1 MPDAL
6 FFKLSMI
13 IGIVGLGLIG
23 GSLALDLKKQ
33 GHHVLGVSHRDST
46 TQRAISLGIVSQ
58 ASVNM
63 SLLSDAEVVF
73 ICTPLG
79 FIIPTL
85 EQLIAHLPSSCVIT
99 DVGSVKTP
107 IVKGISPV
115 WENFVGGH
123 PMAGS
128 NDSGIEAARKN
139 LFNDKPYVLTP
150 INTTPTT
157 AVTVIENL
165 ISQLGVN
172 IHYCSPEEHDKAVS
186 LISHLPVMASASLI
200 AACEQEPDAQV
211 LQLAEKFA
219 SSGFRDTSRVGG
231 GNPEL
236 GVMMAKYNREA
247 LLMSLQNYRSNLDE
261 LVKLI
266 EREDWTSLEQIL
278 HSTQKARGKFVE

>member
-1 MPDAL
+1 
-6 FFKLSMI
+6 MI

-107 IVKGISPV
+107 IVKGIAPV
-115 WENFVGGH
+115 WKNFIGGH

-150 INTTPTT
+150 INTTPAT
-157 AVTVIENL
+157 AITVVENL

-200 AACEQEPDAQV
+200 SACEKEPDSQV
-211 LQLAEKFA
+211 RQLAQKFA

-247 LLMSLQNYRSNLDE
+247 LLMSLQSYRSNLDE

-266 EREDWTSLEQIL
+266 EREDWTSLEQVL

>member
-1 MPDAL
+1 
-6 FFKLSMI
+6 MI

-139 LFNDKPYVLTP
+139 LFSDKPYVLTP

-157 AVTVIENL
+157 AITVIENL
-165 ISQLGVN
+165 IRQLGVN
-172 IHYCSPEEHDKAVS
+172 IHYCSPEEHDRAVS
-186 LISHLPVMASASLI
+186 LISHLPVMTSASLI
-200 AACEQEPDAQV
+200 AACEKEPDSQV
-211 LQLAEKFA
+211 RQLAQKFA

-247 LLMSLQNYRSNLDE
+247 LLMSLQKYRSNLDE

-278 HSTQKARGKFVE
+278 HSTQEARCKFVEQ

>member
-1 MPDAL
+1 
-6 FFKLSMI
+6 MI

-157 AVTVIENL
+157 AITVVENL

-172 IHYCSPEEHDKAVS
+172 IHYCSPEEHDRAVS

-200 AACEQEPDAQV
+200 AACEKEPDSQV
-211 LQLAEKFA
+211 RQLAQKFA

-278 HSTQKARGKFVE
+278 HSTQKARGKFVEQ

>member
-1 MPDAL
+1 
-6 FFKLSMI
+6 MI
-13 IGIVGLGLIG
+13 VGIVGLGLIG
-23 GSLALDLKKQ
+23 GSLGLDLKKQ
-33 GHHVLGVSHRDST
+33 GHHVLGISRRDST
-46 TQRAISLGIVSQ
+46 VQRAISLGVVSQ

-63 SLLSDAEVVF
+63 NLLSEAEVVF

-85 EQLIAHLPSSCVIT
+85 EQLIAYLPSSCVIT

-107 IVKGISPV
+107 IVKEIAPV

-128 NDSGIEAARKN
+128 TESGIEAARSN
-139 LFNDKPYVLTP
+139 LFTGKPYVLTP
-150 INTTPTT
+150 INTTPPSAIT
-157 AVTVIENL
+157 AIENL
-165 ISQLGVN
+165 IAQLDVN

-186 LISHLPVMASASLI
+186 LISHLPVMTSASLI
-200 AACEQEPDAQV
+200 KACENESNSQV
-211 LQLAEKFA
+211 NQLAQKFA

-261 LVKLI
+261 LVTLI
-266 EREDWTSLEQIL
+266 EREDWVSLEKIL
-278 HSTQKARGKFVE
+278 HSTQQARPKFIKD

>member
-1 MPDAL
+1 
-6 FFKLSMI
+6 MI

-157 AVTVIENL
+157 AITVVENL

-172 IHYCSPEEHDKAVS
+172 IHYCSPEEHDRAVS
-186 LISHLPVMASASLI
+186 LISHLPVMTSASLI
-200 AACEQEPDAQV
+200 AACEKEPDAQV
-211 LQLAEKFA
+211 RQLAEKFA

-278 HSTQKARGKFVE
+278 HSTQKARGKFVEQ

>member
-1 MPDAL
+1 
-6 FFKLSMI
+6 MI
-13 IGIVGLGLIG
+13 IGIIGLGLIG

-128 NDSGIEAARKN
+128 NDSGIEAARKD
-139 LFNDKPYVLTP
+139 LFKDKPYVLTP
-150 INTTPTT
+150 INTTPT
-157 AVTVIENL
+157 AAITVIENL

-200 AACEQEPDAQV
+200 AACEKEPDSQV
-211 LQLAEKFA
+211 RQLAQKFA

-278 HSTQKARGKFVE
+278 HSTQEARGKFVEQ

>member
-1 MPDAL
+1 
-6 FFKLSMI
+6 MI

-23 GSLALDLKKQ
+23 GSLGLDLKKQ
-33 GHHVLGVSHRDST
+33 GHHVLGVSRNDST
-46 TQRAISLGIVSQ
+46 TQRAISMGVVSQ

-63 SLLSDAEVVF
+63 SLLSEAEVVF
-73 ICTPLG
+73 ICTPLE

-85 EQLIAHLPSSCVIT
+85 EQLIAYLPSSCVIT

-107 IVKGISPV
+107 IVKGISAV

-128 NDSGIEAARKN
+128 TDSGIEAARSN
-139 LFNDKPYVLTP
+139 LFNDNPYVLTP
-150 INTTPTT
+150 INTTPTK
-157 AVTVIENL
+157 AISVIENL
-165 ISQLGVN
+165 ISQLGAN

-186 LISHLPVMASASLI
+186 LISHLPVMTSASLI
-200 AACEQEPDAQV
+200 AACEKETDSQV
-211 LQLAEKFA
+211 HQLAQKFA

-247 LLMSLQNYRSNLDE
+247 LLMSLQKYRENLDE
-261 LVKLI
+261 LVGLI
-266 EREDWTSLEQIL
+266 EREDWVSLEQIL
-278 HSTQKARGKFVE
+278 HSTQEARSKFVKE

>member
-1 MPDAL
+1 
-6 FFKLSMI
+6 MI

-33 GHHVLGVSHRDST
+33 GHHILGVSHRDST

-157 AVTVIENL
+157 AITVVENL

-200 AACEQEPDAQV
+200 AACEKEPDSQV
-211 LQLAEKFA
+211 RQLAQKFA

-278 HSTQKARGKFVE
+278 HSTQEVRGKFVEQ

>member
-1 MPDAL
+1 
-6 FFKLSMI
+6 MI

-23 GSLALDLKKQ
+23 GSLGLDLKKQ
-33 GHHVLGVSHRDST
+33 GHHVLGISRRELT
-46 TQRAISLGIVSQ
+46 IQRAISRGVVSQ
-58 ASVNM
+58 GSVNM
-63 SLLSDAEVVF
+63 NLLSEAEVVF

-107 IVKGISPV
+107 IVKAISPV

-128 NDSGIEAARKN
+128 TDSGIEAARSN
-139 LFNDKPYVLTP
+139 LFTNKPYVLTP
-150 INTTPTT
+150 INTTPTK
-157 AVTVIENL
+157 AITVIENL
-165 ISQLGVN
+165 ISQLEVN

-200 AACEQEPDAQV
+200 AACEKEPDSQV
-211 LQLAEKFA
+211 NQLAKKFA

-231 GNPEL
+231 GNAEL

-247 LLMSLQNYRSNLDE
+247 LLRSLQNYRSNLDE
-261 LVKLI
+261 LVSLI
-266 EREDWTSLEQIL
+266 EREDWVSLEQIL
-278 HSTQKARGKFVE
+278 HSTHEARSHFVKEHD

>member
-1 MPDAL
+1 
-6 FFKLSMI
+6 MI
-13 IGIVGLGLIG
+13 IGIIGLGLIG

-128 NDSGIEAARKN
+128 NDSGIKAARKD
-139 LFNDKPYVLTP
+139 LFKDKPYVLTP
-150 INTTPTT
+150 INTTPT
-157 AVTVIENL
+157 AAITVIENL

-200 AACEQEPDAQV
+200 AACEKEPDSQV
-211 LQLAEKFA
+211 RQLAQKFA

-278 HSTQKARGKFVE
+278 HSTQEARGKFVE